1 MVGRDRRWGM
11 STYPVTAVKVSYDV
25 VETLVER
32 GSAGATEVAEAL
44 DIPKSTAHDHLR
56 TLERVG
62 YVVND
67 GGSYRPST
75 KFLHVGE
82 RARNDHELYVNGSE
96 EARALY
102 ENTDGKYVQ
111 LVTEE
116 NDRCT
121 VLSATGWQRGTHES
135 QGPSAYPSHIHLHTN
150 APGKAIL
157 AEKDPAEVEALMAEY
172 GLPARTAAT
181 ITDAERLLSEL
192 EATRERGY
200 AVDEGE
206 LIAGMTGLAAPIVA
220 DGEPR
225 GAIAVYGPSGSFD
238 DDVDDLAAAVR
249 ESARTIEAN
258 LIFTPE

>member
-1 MVGRDRRWGM
+1 M

-32 GSAGATEVAEAL
+32 GAAGVTEVAEAL
-44 DIPKSTAHDHLR
+44 ELPKSTAHDHLQ
-56 TLERVG
+56 TLEQIG

-67 GGSYRPST
+67 GGRYRPST
-75 KFLHVGE
+75 EFLHVGE
-82 RARNDHELYVNGSE
+82 RARNDHELYVNGRE

-111 LVTEE
+111 LVAEE

-157 AEKDPAEVEALMAEY
+157 AQKDPKEVEALMAEY
-172 GLPARTAAT
+172 GLPAQTPAT
-181 ITDAERLLSEL
+181 ITDAERLMAEL
-192 EATRERGY
+192 ETIRERGY

-206 LIAGMTGLAAPIVA
+206 LIAGMTGLAAPIVT
-220 DGEPR
+220 DGEAR
-225 GAIAVYGPSGSFD
+225 GAIAVYGPSGAFG
-238 DDVDDLAAAVR
+238 DDVADVAATVR

>member
-1 MVGRDRRWGM
+1 M

-32 GSAGATEVAEAL
+32 GAAGVTEVAEAL
-44 DIPKSTAHDHLR
+44 DLPKSTAHDHLR

-67 GGSYRPST
+67 GGRYRPST
-75 KFLHVGE
+75 RFLHAGE
-82 RARNDHELYVNGSE
+82 RARNDHELYVNGRE
-96 EARALY
+96 EVRALH

-116 NDRCT
+116 NDRCA
-121 VLSATGWQRGTHES
+121 VLAATGWQRGTHES

-157 AEKDPAEVEALMAEY
+157 AHKDPAAVEALMAEY
-172 GLPARTAAT
+172 GLPERTTAT
-181 ITDAERLLSEL
+181 ITDAERLLAEL
-192 EATRERGY
+192 KTIRERGY

-220 DGEPR
+220 DGETR
-225 GAIAVYGPSGSFD
+225 GAVAVYGPSGAFAD
-238 DDVDDLAAAVR
+238 DDIDDVAAAVQ